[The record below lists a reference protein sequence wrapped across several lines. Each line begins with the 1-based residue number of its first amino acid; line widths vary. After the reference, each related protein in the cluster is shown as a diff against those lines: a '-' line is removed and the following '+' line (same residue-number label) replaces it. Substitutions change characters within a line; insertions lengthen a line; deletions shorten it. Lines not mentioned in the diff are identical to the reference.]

1 VSAAAAEIVES
12 QAAGA
17 GAIAADTPAKAVVVQ
32 GAAKVAG
39 VPAAVVGRAGQVEW
53 AVVDRAAPV
62 VGVMNGGRGQDAN
75 VGLTPEAAAA
85 RVRAEGAAG
94 STRMRAIAAA
104 VDHPWEV
111 ASGPASGNAA
121 ACGTRVQRAKEQNEI
136 GSARKSPGQG
146 TKDG

>member
-1 VSAAAAEIVES
+1 MES

-17 GAIAADTPAKAVVVQ
+17 GAIAADIPAKAVVVQ

-53 AVVDRAAPV
+53 AVVDQAALV

-75 VGLTPEAAAA
+75 VGLTAEAAAA
-85 RVRAEGAAG
+85 RVRAGVAAG

-121 ACGTRVQRAKEQNEI
+121 AACGTRVQRAKEQSAI